1 MTTINTLKSQIKAHF
16 PAISDAGLESLSQI
30 MHNCCCP
37 FDPCSVLK
45 LETRHNYANDAAAAI
60 GGVTVGQLYHTAG
73 AVKIRLV

>member
-1 MTTINTLKSQIKAHF
+1 MNVNSLKAQIKAHF
-16 PAISDAGLESLSQI
+16 PAITDSGLESLSHI

-45 LETRHNYANDAAAAI
+45 LQATSDYADDAAAAI
-60 GGVTVGQLYHTAG
+60 GGISVGQLYHTAG